1 MADTYSRVML
11 KNVWCCALLSV
22 AALIGSES
30 WAGASYE
37 KASIVQVIKQASTM
51 LPLPTK
57 TGTVMIPAFP
67 NYQVTIRAGDK
78 LYLTACAEIECG
90 RLLPGE
96 PVDIR
101 RSDQDQR
108 KDQEIIIKRSKGKKL
123 RVYLLTSIAA
133 GK

>member
-1 MADTYSRVML
+1 ML

-51 LPLPTK
+51 LPLPTN

-78 LYLTACAEIECG
+78 LYLTACAELSVVGCCQG
-90 RLLPGE
+90 NP
-96 PVDIR
+96 
-101 RSDQDQR
+101 
-108 KDQEIIIKRSKGKKL
+108 
-123 RVYLLTSIAA
+123 
-133 GK
+133 